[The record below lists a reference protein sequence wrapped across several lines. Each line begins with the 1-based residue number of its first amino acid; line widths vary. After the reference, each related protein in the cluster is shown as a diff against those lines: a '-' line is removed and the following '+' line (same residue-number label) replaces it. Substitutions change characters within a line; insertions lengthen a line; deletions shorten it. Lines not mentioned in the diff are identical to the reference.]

1 MKRPNVKTTIA
12 TFLLTTLCASPAFA
26 TDVARAQPFASN
38 GDGTYS
44 NPPLYA
50 DFPDPDIIRVGDDF
64 YFATTTFANTPGL
77 TILHSR
83 DLVHWEYTG
92 HVMARLDG
100 LDAYDLRGGTAY
112 RAGVYAPSLRYHDGV
127 FYIAVTPNGQ
137 NTRIYRATDVKG
149 PWTYTELDR
158 AAFDP
163 GLFFD
168 RDGTGYIATS
178 GGWDGTL
185 TLLTLN
191 ADYSQIAASKAV
203 YYNKG
208 AEGSKLIHRGEWYYL
223 FNAIPSR
230 LSLTVSRARSLDGP
244 WETHDQIDDRT
255 GGHQGALVDLPNGEW
270 YGFVMVD
277 AGAIGRMTRIS
288 PIFWQDDWPVWGTP
302 AAPGR
307 VPASATLPLPA
318 HPELRLATSDNF
330 DSKVLG
336 LQWQWNHNP
345 DDSRWTLT
353 ERPGFLRLK
362 ATRSDAFWTA
372 RNTLTQKGFGP
383 SSQAIVR
390 LDVGHLHPGDRCG
403 IGTLGKFNAQ
413 ATVETTADGHRSLSL
428 RLDEDT
434 VEGQRTSILA
444 PSIPLQGDILYL
456 RTEMDFTT
464 ARGQIAYGA
473 DGAAWSPLGGD
484 FPLAY
489 DWRTGTF
496 QGPQFA
502 MFCFNPADSD
512 GYLDID
518 SFDLMIGAA
527 H

>member
-1 MKRPNVKTTIA
+1 VPQLKTTLA
-12 TFLLTTLCASPAFA
+12 ALFLTTLCGGPALAAEPARTQA
-26 TDVARAQPFASN
+26 TAAN

-77 TILHSR
+77 TILHSK
-83 DLVHWEYTG
+83 DLVHWEYVS
-92 HVMARLDG
+92 HVLPRLDG

-112 RAGVYAPSLRYHDGV
+112 RAGIFAPSLRYHDGV

-137 NTRIYRATDVKG
+137 NTRIYQTVDIRG

-191 ADYSQIAASKAV
+191 ADYTQIAAARKV

-208 AEGSKLIHRGEWYYL
+208 AEGSKLIRRGDWYYL

-230 LSLTVSRARSLDGP
+230 LGLTVSRAHSLEGP
-244 WETHDQIDDRT
+244 WETRDQIDDTT
-255 GGHQGALVDLPNGEW
+255 GGHQGGLVDLPNGDW

-277 AGAIGRMTRIS
+277 AGAIGRMTQIS
-288 PIFWQDDWPVWGTP
+288 PVFWRDDWPVWGTP
-302 AAPGR
+302 DAPGH
-307 VPASATLPLPA
+307 VPLSAPLPLPV
-318 HPELRLATSDNF
+318 HPELQLATSDNF
-330 DSKVLG
+330 DNSTLG

-362 ATRSDAFWTA
+362 ATQADRFWTG

-383 SSQAIVR
+383 KSHAVVR
-390 LDVGHLHPGDRCG
+390 LDISHLRTGDRCG
-403 IGTLGKFNAQ
+403 VGTLGKFSAQ
-413 ATVETTADGHRSLSL
+413 ATVETVADDRRTLGLYLS
-428 RLDEDT
+428 EDT
-434 VEGQRTSILA
+434 VEGQKTTVLA
-444 PSIPLQGDILYL
+444 PPVSLSGDILYL
-456 RTEMDFTT
+456 RTDMDFIT
-464 ARGQIAYGA
+464 ARGEIASSS
-473 DGAAWSPLGGD
+473 DGASWTPLGSD

-502 MFCFNPADSD
+502 MFCFNPAENG

-518 SFDLMIGAA
+518 SFDLTIGSA

>member
-1 MKRPNVKTTIA
+1 MKVRVT
-12 TFLLTTLCASPAFA
+12 TTLAALLLLSIALAPPAIAAPSPSPPEAA
-26 TDVARAQPFASN
+26 DGN
-38 GDGTYS
+38 GEYA
-44 NPPLYA
+44 NPPIYA

-92 HVMARLDG
+92 HVMSRLDG

-112 RAGVYAPSLRYHDGV
+112 RAGVYAPSLRYRDGV

-137 NTRIYRATDVKG
+137 NTRIYRTRDIKG

-168 RDGTGYIATS
+168 SDGTGYIATS

-191 ADYSQIAASKAV
+191 ADYSRVAASREV

-208 AEGSKLIHRGEWYYL
+208 AEGSKLIRRGDWYYL

-230 LSLTVSRARSLDGP
+230 LGLTVSRARNLAGP
-244 WETHDQIDDRT
+244 WETRNQIDDTT
-255 GGHQGALVDLPNGEW
+255 GGHQGALVDLPNGDW
-270 YGFVMVD
+270 YGFVMLD
-277 AGAIGRMTRIS
+277 AGAIGRITQIS
-288 PIFWQDDWPVWGTP
+288 PVFWQDDWPVWGTP

-307 VPASATLPLPA
+307 VPVSASLPLPP
-318 HPELRLATSDNF
+318 HPELELATSDDF
-330 DSKVLG
+330 GGATLG

-362 ATRSDAFWTA
+362 ATQADTFWTG

-383 SSQAIVR
+383 TSQAVVR
-390 LDVGHLHPGDRCG
+390 LDISHLQPGDRCG
-403 IGTLGKFNAQ
+403 TGTLGKFNAQ
-413 ATVETTADGHRSLSL
+413 ATVETAADGHRSLSL

-434 VEGQRTSILA
+434 VEGQKTSVLA
-444 PSIPLQGDILYL
+444 PSRPLQGEVLYL
-456 RTEMDFTT
+456 RTDMDFTT
-464 ARGQIAYGA
+464 ARGRIAYSA
-473 DGAAWSPLGGD
+473 DGIAWSVLGDD

-502 MFCFNPADSD
+502 MFCFNPTASN
-512 GYLDID
+512 GYVDVD
-518 SFDLMIGAA
+518 SFVLTIARTQ
-527 H
+527 